1 MGLFK
6 YAEQFAHKCKANNHD
21 KDMKLFSL
29 FIDIIK
35 LRNNFKESSHSIDLF
50 VRSGIETINKAALAA
65 QLRCYEFFGHIQVQK
80 RAFPLGPDPAE

>member
-1 MGLFK
+1 
-6 YAEQFAHKCKANNHD
+6 
-21 KDMKLFSL
+21 MKLFSL
-29 FIDIIK
+29 FKDILD
-35 LRNNFKESSHSIDLF
+35 LRNNFKSSSCSIDLF